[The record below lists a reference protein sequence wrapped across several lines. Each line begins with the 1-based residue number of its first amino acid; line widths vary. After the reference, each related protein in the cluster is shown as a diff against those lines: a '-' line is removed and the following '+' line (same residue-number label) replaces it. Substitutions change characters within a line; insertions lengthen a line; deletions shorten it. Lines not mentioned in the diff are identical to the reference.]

1 MASSTGNNDTT
12 RTSPIKWLWIAGLLL
27 SSLVAVLLLISDY
40 RPWTNSSSFYH
51 FVIGRRASVAIIVQ
65 ILSTLLSACNIYVVC
80 CLIDFGTRLSLE
92 KTPLSLNKLQFRK
105 DLCTRQLDWGL
116 PLGLLIQLL
125 IFQTVVA
132 FPGAL
137 WAGALTPVTT
147 SILSKTKQTIDVPQ
161 YGPESH
167 VVWGDLTWLRPN
179 PSKRSPEGVF
189 SYSPNYDLLGVILT
203 QAASASSLNTTTPT
217 FRKLDNT
224 RYSYTGRSYG
234 VGSSVGLVDGG
245 FASNNTQRYTY
256 SETGYSTHAH
266 CIVNSTSDWKIENP
280 NRYPV
285 KTLPDVYLVNG
296 TLPTGQAEEY
306 AACGF
311 GSTDNITALVGNSD
325 GGKNVFAIAAGSN
338 YAAFDKL
345 QCAVDFVP
353 TLFSV
358 AVNRTERLISVTAAP
373 KEPQA
378 NDLEPTGAIVQIAM
392 RMPTSFSQQH
402 GCDLYTSLI
411 GDTFKQNIQAVHPTF
426 VASANST
433 VGGETYT
440 ASNTEYALRGV
451 EDSLNSMLDNTLQ
464 AFSSAQLMIAFD
476 TKSVPVSQF
485 VSAVRIGQSAYIYA
499 VAAINFLILLF
510 SMIEIFRTK
519 AWTDMAEFDF
529 TDIRHVALSAAL
541 GGSSIVDESKRLSLH
556 SNGSTTGHETLLT
569 AVGKVRV
576 QLKASLANLRLQ
588 AIAGGGGTVE
598 AEDSKAEG
606 SV

>member
-1 MASSTGNNDTT
+1 MAPSTENNGTT
-12 RTSPIKWLWIAGLLL
+12 RASPIKWLWVAGLLL
-27 SSLVAVLLLISDY
+27 SSIVAVLLLVCDY
-40 RPWTNSSSFYH
+40 KPWTDSGYFYH
-51 FVIGRRASVAIIVQ
+51 FVLGRRASVAIIVQ
-65 ILSTLLSACNIYVVC
+65 ILSTLLSACNIYVLC
-80 CLIDFGTRLSLE
+80 CLIDFATRLRLE
-92 KTPLSLNKLQFRK
+92 KTPLSLDKLQFRK

-116 PLGLLIQLL
+116 PPILLVQLL
-125 IFQTVVA
+125 AFQTMLA
-132 FPGAL
+132 LPGAL

-147 SILSKTKQTIDVPQ
+147 SILSESKQTIDVPQ

-167 VVWGDLTWLRPN
+167 VIWGSLTWLRPN

-203 QAASASSLNTTTPT
+203 QAGSASSFNNTTPT

-224 RYSYTGRSYG
+224 RYTYTGRSYG
-234 VGSSVGLVDGG
+234 VGSSVGLADGG
-245 FASNNTQRYTY
+245 FASNNTQGYTY

-266 CIVNSTSDWKIENP
+266 CTVNTTSDWKIENA

-325 GGKNVFAIAAGSN
+325 GGRNVFAIAAVSN

-353 TLFSV
+353 TTFSV
-358 AVNRTERLISVTAAP
+358 AVNRTDRLISVTAAP

-378 NDLEPTGAIVQIAM
+378 DDLEPTGAIVQIAM

-426 VASANST
+426 VVYANST

-464 AFSSAQLMIAFD
+464 AFSSAQLMIAAD

-485 VSAVRIGQSAYIYA
+485 ISAVRIGQSAYIYA

-510 SMIEIFRTK
+510 SMIEVFRTK

-529 TDIRHVALSAAL
+529 TDIRQVAVSVAL
-541 GGSSIVDESKRLSLH
+541 GGNSIAKELSRLSLQ
-556 SNGSTTGHETLLT
+556 GKGAKTGHKAVLT
-569 AVGKVRV
+569 VAGKVQV
-576 QLKASLANLRLQ
+576 QLKASQTDLRLEGV
-588 AIAGGGGTVE
+588 AGGGGTVE
-598 AEDSKAEG
+598 AADSKAEG